1 MTTHLQADIA
11 IIGGGAGGLSVAAG
25 ASQMGANVV
34 LVEHKKMGGDC
45 LNVGCVPS
53 KSLLAAA
60 KSAYQIQQTEKFGVS
75 TQSVEINFSKVMQHV
90 KSVIDAITHN
100 DSVERFE
107 GLGVKVILSDAKFL
121 NQNTL
126 LAGEYEITAKRF
138 VIATGSSPFVP
149 PIPGLKDIAFYTN
162 ETIFDLTE
170 KPSHLIVIG
179 GGPIGCELAQ
189 AFLML
194 GCKVT
199 VLEMFNIMPRDDG
212 ELVEIMRKNFISQGL
227 EIHENIKILEIQNI
241 NKMNGVKEKVIKIE
255 SQGEIKTI
263 SGSHVLVSAG
273 RRPNVNQLDLENA
286 KVIYSPKGIQVDQYL
301 RSSSNKKIYAI
312 GDCAGSYQFT
322 HIAAYHAGI
331 VIKNILFKLFAKTDY
346 SVVPWV
352 TYTEP
357 ELAQVGLIEKEA
369 VQKYKDCR
377 ILSWTFEENDRAQ
390 AEKETLGK
398 IKVITDKKGYILGV
412 SMLGKNAGELLLPW
426 IILMQNKLKIS
437 KMTDCIVPYP
447 TLSEISK
454 RAAGQFYTPLLFSD
468 KMKKWVRLIQRVFR

>member
-1 MTTHLQADIA
+1 MTTRIEADIA
-11 IIGGGAGGLSVAAG
+11 VIGGGSGGLSVAAG

-34 LVEHKKMGGDC
+34 LIEHNKMGGDC

-60 KSAYQIQQTEKFGVS
+60 KSVYQIQQTEKFGVS
-75 TQSVEINFSKVMQHV
+75 TQEIEIDFSKVMQHV
-90 KSVIDAITHN
+90 KSVINAIASN

-121 NQNTL
+121 NLNTII
-126 LAGEYEITAKRF
+126 AGEYEVTAKRF

-149 PIPGLKDIAFYTN
+149 PIPGLKDVEFYTN

-170 KPSHLIVIG
+170 KPSHLIIIG

-199 VLEMFNIMPRDDG
+199 VLEMFNILPRDDAD
-212 ELVEIMRKNFISQGL
+212 LVKILQKNFIDQGL
-227 EIHENIKILEIQNI
+227 EIHENIKILEILKDDVNKIAI
-241 NKMNGVKEKVIKIE
+241 NIE
-255 SQGEIKTI
+255 SQGERKTI
-263 SGSHVLVSAG
+263 SGSHILVATG
-273 RRPNVNQLDLENA
+273 RRPIINTLNLESA
-286 KVIYSPKGIQVDQYL
+286 KVDYSPKGIQVDQYL
-301 RSSSNKKIYAI
+301 RTSNKKIYAI
-312 GDCAGSYQFT
+312 GDCAGPYLFT
-322 HIAAYHAGI
+322 HIAGYHAGI
-331 VIKNILFKLFAKTDY
+331 VIKNILFKLFAKVDY

-357 ELAQVGLIEKEA
+357 EFAQVGLIEKEA

-377 ILSWTFEENDRAQ
+377 VLIWDFVENDRAQ
-390 AEKETLGK
+390 TEKETMGK
-398 IKVITDKKGYILGV
+398 IKVITDKKGNILGV
-412 SMLGKNAGELLLPW
+412 SILGKNAGELLLPW

-454 RAAGQFYTPLLFSD
+454 RAAGQFYTPFLFSD
-468 KMKKWVRLIQRVFR
+468 KMKKWVRLIQRIFG

>member
-1 MTTHLQADIA
+1 MTTRIQTDIA
-11 IIGGGAGGLSVAAG
+11 IIGGGSGGLSVAAG

-34 LVEHKKMGGDC
+34 LIEHHKMGGDC

-60 KSAYQIQQTEKFGVS
+60 KSVYQIQQAEKFGAS
-75 TQSVEINFSKVMQHV
+75 TQGVEVDFSKVMQHV
-90 KSVIDAITHN
+90 KSVINAIAPN

-107 GLGVKVILSDAKFL
+107 GLGVKVILSNAKFI
-121 NQNTL
+121 NQNTV
-126 LAGEYEITAKRF
+126 LAGEYEVTAKRF

-149 PIPGLKDIAFYTN
+149 PIPGLKDVVFYTN

-170 KPSHLIVIG
+170 KPSHLIIIG
-179 GGPIGCELAQ
+179 GGPIGCEIAQ

-199 VLEMFNIMPRDDG
+199 VLEMFNILPKDDI
-212 ELVEIMRKNFISQGL
+212 EMVEISRKNFIKQGL
-227 EIHENIKILEIQNI
+227 EIHENIKILDVNNAGNNQIAI
-241 NKMNGVKEKVIKIE
+241 NIE
-255 SQGEIKTI
+255 SQGETKTI
-263 SGSHVLVSAG
+263 SGSHVLVATG
-273 RRPNVNQLDLENA
+273 RRPIVNTLNLESA

-301 RSSSNKKIYAI
+301 RTSNKKIYAI
-312 GDCAGSYQFT
+312 GDCVGPYLFT
-322 HIAAYHAGI
+322 HIAGYHAGI
-331 VIKNILFKLFAKTDY
+331 VIKNILFKLFAKVDY

-357 ELAQVGLIEKEA
+357 ELAQVGLIEKDA

-377 ILSWTFEENDRAQ
+377 VLNWSFDENDRAQ
-390 AEKETLGK
+390 AEKETMGK

-412 SMLGKNAGELLLPW
+412 TILGKNAGELLLPW

-468 KMKKWVRLIQRVFR
+468 KMKKWVKLIQRLIG